1 MSAKTYCNHWR
12 EHGTAFYRVFIM
24 TGLRRVFP
32 GRDWSAQWSQDD
44 CASAP
49 AVVDDF
55 GSLVVV
61 GSWK

>member
-12 EHGTAFYRVFIM
+12 EHGTAFWKVFIH

-32 GRDWSAQWSQDD
+32 GYGVSGCED
-44 CASAP
+44 CASAR

-61 GSWK
+61 EGWK